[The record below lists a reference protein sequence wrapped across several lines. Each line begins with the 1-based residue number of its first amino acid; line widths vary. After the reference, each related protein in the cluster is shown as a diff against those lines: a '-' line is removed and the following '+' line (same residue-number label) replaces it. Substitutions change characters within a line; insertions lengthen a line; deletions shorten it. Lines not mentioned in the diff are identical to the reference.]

1 MGRLSYSNANHK
13 VNMRNILRLLRAK
26 QWVKNGFILFP
37 LIFSGRLFQ
46 PKAVEDVAVVFVGF
60 CFLASG
66 LYVFNDFLDLK
77 ADAVHPEK
85 STRPLAIMHLSP
97 LLTGSI
103 IVGLVAVGELLCSW
117 VSPAVFFVGF
127 GYILLHLIYNFY
139 TKKIVILDVIF
150 IAMGFQVR
158 IWAGSLAAG
167 VIPSVW
173 LQMCVFVLALFLGFI
188 KRRHELIVL
197 KDRASE
203 HRSVLGH
210 YTSYLLDQII
220 MICATLTVVFY
231 GLYTIS
237 PEIDIRFKGHG
248 MEYSIIFVLYGLFR
262 YFYLVHV
269 KRRGGDPG
277 EVMTSD
283 LPLMISIFLW
293 MTYIILLTV
302 HAFH

>member
-1 MGRLSYSNANHK
+1 MK
-13 VNMRNILRLLRAK
+13 NILKLLRVK
-26 QWVKNGFILFP
+26 QWVKNGFIVFP
-37 LIFSGRLFQ
+37 LIFSGKFLQ
-46 PKAVEDVAVVFVGF
+46 LSAVHDVLVVFVGF

-85 STRPLAIMHLSP
+85 SSRPLAMMHLSS
-97 LLTGSI
+97 LQVGAI
-103 IVGLVAVGELLCSW
+103 IVGMMAVGLSCCSL
-117 VSPAVFFVGF
+117 VSPMACFVGV

-139 TKKIVILDVIF
+139 AKKIVLLDVIF

-158 IWAGSLAAG
+158 IWVGSLAAG
-167 VIPSVW
+167 VMPSEW
-173 LQMCVFVLALFLGFI
+173 LQMCVFLLALFLGFI
-188 KRRHELIVL
+188 KRRHELVIL
-197 KDRASE
+197 KDKAKE
-203 HRSVLGH
+203 HRLVLGH

-231 GLYTIS
+231 GLYAIS
-237 PEIDIRFKGHG
+237 PENDLRFKGHA
-248 MEYSIIFVLYGLFR
+248 MVYSIIFVLYGLFR
-262 YFYLVHV
+262 YIYLVHV

-277 EVMTSD
+277 ELMMSD